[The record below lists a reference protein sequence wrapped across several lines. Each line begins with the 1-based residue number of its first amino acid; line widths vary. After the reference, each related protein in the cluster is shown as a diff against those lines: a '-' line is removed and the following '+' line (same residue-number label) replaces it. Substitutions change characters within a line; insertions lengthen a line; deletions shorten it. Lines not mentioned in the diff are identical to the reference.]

1 MFLKAIEEETNHTED
16 EDEDE
21 DEDITIIAKKIRKL
35 LQYRRNDKNKAHRKL
50 EYFRKAKSD
59 KPLI

>member
-1 MFLKAIEEETNHTED
+1 MSLKAIEEETNHTED

-21 DEDITIIAKKIRKL
+21 DITVIAKKIRKL

-50 EYFRKAKSD
+50 EYFRKAKSE